1 MENKEQSIGVGIC
14 LWLALMCLLV
24 PFSWLTAMMLAALV
38 HEAGHLVAIGILSGS
53 WQHIRLSNG
62 GVRIS
67 LPEINGTKEMICA
80 LSGPMAGLF
89 LLVLWELFPKMAI
102 CGLFQSF
109 YNLLP
114 IYPLDGGRAL
124 QCLLTILFSPPKAKK
139 VMACVTW
146 ICKILL
152 LIFGF
157 LFCCYTKHGFMILL
171 ICILTVLR
179 IK

>member
-124 QCLLTILFSPPKAKK
+124 QCLLTMVMMSKGQQSFHGELKK
-139 VMACVTW
+139 
-146 ICKILL
+146 
-152 LIFGF
+152 
-157 LFCCYTKHGFMILL
+157 
-171 ICILTVLR
+171 
-179 IK
+179 